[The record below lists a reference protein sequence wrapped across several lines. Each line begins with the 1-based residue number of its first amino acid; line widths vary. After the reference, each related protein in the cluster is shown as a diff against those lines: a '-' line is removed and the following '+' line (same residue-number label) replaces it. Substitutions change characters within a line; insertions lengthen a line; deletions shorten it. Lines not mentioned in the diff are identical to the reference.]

1 MEREGEGKR
10 REGKREREGNGGE
23 GPDPKYFG
31 LEPHL
36 AGGVVVIG
44 RERATGH

>member
-1 MEREGEGKR
+1 MEREWEGKR